1 MKRPVSALHW
11 HLLLCA
17 WTLLLIP
24 LRAAD
29 QEATAREE
37 WMVGYVKLEE
47 GGRAEEAGDAAQAM
61 ALYRDALQTFEA
73 VRRQYP
79 EWNPAL
85 LGYRIT
91 YCTQRIRRLE
101 GQVKQQS
108 PDMSQQ
114 DLAKVV
120 SGQVDK
126 IRALS
131 DENQALKTRLA
142 TTVESLERARVESAR
157 TVSAAED
164 IKDVM
169 AERAQLK
176 AENTALRQQLEQQT
190 GELGALRQKSGIEQ
204 VAKQLQQ
211 DLERTRMREQ
221 QLEQAFDTYRKA
233 YENVKE
239 KLRQTTAEQEQWQR
253 QNRDLNDRGEA
264 ATTAVAAARQR
275 VTELEARNAV
285 LEQQRTA
292 DAAAL
297 AQKQADVE
305 QERRDLAMARTE
317 LTDLRRLRDQATQES
332 GERQRLVEQAQ
343 LLATAKATAEERAAT
358 AEKHVATAEERA
370 ATAEK
375 RVATAEERAATAE
388 KRVATADAR
397 VVTLGTELQTA
408 RDRIALLEQRQPAP
422 PPAAVAVPGA
432 DAQQLLAAVA
442 DAADLRRQGEVLRV
456 DLAQEKQRAE
466 RLLAAAEQAAAL
478 LRERVEAQ
486 RQLATARGTIETQQA
501 LLQAQGEKLAATVA
515 VGRLLEEKEK
525 ALATAVAD
533 IEALRQDLVRER
545 TALAATRDE
554 VRERQAAVQQLT
566 AKATDLGTQNLALSA
581 QLRDRNR
588 TAEDSGRSQQDIQEQ
603 LRQARDLLTAAEGER
618 AQLRQKT
625 TDQLALLRQQEKGL
639 RDLEQQRRELSDRA
653 DLLAR
658 DLAAQ
663 KTSGEAQAA
672 AFARDAASMKAK
684 SEVVDGLA
692 ASLSD
697 ADALTQDLRRQVA
710 VMQQDK
716 LASET
721 RYQEARRETQERD
734 QEIAR
739 YRTAA
744 AQDTTAKEKALLQ
757 QLQEAATRLEAETEK
772 RRALEAVLASL
783 PAAAAPPPVAAS
795 AASPAPVDP
804 ERDRR
809 EREQA
814 TLVRGYLRQAVAA
827 EKEGKIEAARWNYLR
842 VLEHDGESKLA
853 AQRLGLLAAEHG
865 NEEDAER
872 YLKRAFKLD
881 PDDLQTIVPLGFALL
896 RRQEPDLAVS
906 MLSRAVALEPTN
918 AVAHRCLG
926 LACSSLGW
934 YDAAEVQFR
943 RAHELNAKD
952 PENAFNLAVLLSS
965 RQPPRQ
971 EEARQWYERALALG
985 SARDPGL
992 DRLFGIGK

>member
-1 MKRPVSALHW
+1 MKRRISLLFW
-11 HLLLCA
+11 SLLLGACA
-17 WTLLLIP
+17 LPLAP
-24 LRAAD
+24 LRGAEQDAA
-29 QEATAREE
+29 AREE

-79 EWNPAL
+79 GWNPSL

-114 DLAKVV
+114 ELAKVV

-126 IRALS
+126 IRELS
-131 DENQALKTRLA
+131 DENQTLKSRLA
-142 TTVESLERARVESAR
+142 TTAEALERARVESAR
-157 TVSAAED
+157 TVSASED

-169 AERAQLK
+169 AERARLK
-176 AENTALRQQLEQQT
+176 EETTVLRQQVEQQA
-190 GELGALRQKSGIEQ
+190 GELDALRQKSGIEQ

-211 DLERTRMREQ
+211 DLERTRLREQ

-253 QNRDLNDRGEA
+253 QSRDLNDRAEA
-264 ATTAVAAARQR
+264 AVTAAAEARQR
-275 VTELEARNAV
+275 VTELEVRAAA
-285 LEQQRTA
+285 LEQQRAA

-297 AQKQADVE
+297 ALKQTELE
-305 QERRDLAMARTE
+305 QERRDLAVARTE
-317 LTDLRRLRDQATQES
+317 LADLRRLRDQAAQES
-332 GERQRLVEQAQ
+332 GERQRLVEQARQ
-343 LLATAKATAEERAAT
+343 LAADKAAAEERLAAALQASADRQRLLEQVQQFTVDKT
-358 AEKHVATAEERA
+358 AAAERLA
-370 ATAEK
+370 ALAK
-375 RVATAEERAATAE
+375 
-388 KRVATADAR
+388 
-397 VVTLGTELQTA
+397 ELQAA
-408 RDRIALLEQRQPAP
+408 REQIALLEQRP
-422 PPAAVAVPGA
+422 PVASPTPVAVAAPAVDDG
-432 DAQQLLAAVA
+432 LALRAAAEQVA
-442 DAADLRRQGEVLRV
+442 ALRREVETLRT
-456 DLAQEKQRAE
+456 DLAQEKPRAE
-466 RLLAAAEQAAAL
+466 RLPVVEAQAATL

-486 RQLATARGTIETQQA
+486 QQLATARGTIETQQA
-501 LLQAQGEKLAATVA
+501 LLQAQGEKLAATST
-515 VGRLLEEKEK
+515 VGRLLEDKEK
-525 ALATAVAD
+525 ALAVAVAD
-533 IEALRQDLVRER
+533 VETLRQDLARER
-545 TALAATRDE
+545 TAIAATRDD
-554 VRERQAAVQQLT
+554 VRGHLATVQQLT
-566 AKATDLGTQNLALSA
+566 TKVADLEKQNVALAA
-581 QLRDRNR
+581 QWRDRNR
-588 TAEDSGRSQQDIQEQ
+588 SDEDAGRLRQDAQEQ
-603 LRQARDLLTAAEGER
+603 LRQTRDLLAAAEGER
-618 AQLRQKT
+618 TQLRQKS
-625 TDQLALLRQQEKGL
+625 TDQLALLRQQEKSL
-639 RDLEQQRRELSDRA
+639 RDLEQQRRELAERSEQLTRE
-653 DLLAR
+653 
-658 DLAAQ
+658 AAALR
-663 KTSGEAQAA
+663 TSSEAQAA

-684 SEVVDGLA
+684 TEVVDGLA

-697 ADALTQDLRRQVA
+697 ADTLTQDLKRQIA
-710 VMQQDK
+710 ALQQDK
-716 LASET
+716 VSSET
-721 RYQEARRETQERD
+721 RYLEARRETQERD

-739 YRTAA
+739 YRSAA
-744 AQDTTAKEKALLQ
+744 AQGTTAKEKALLQ
-757 QLQEAATRLEAETEK
+757 QLQEASARVEAETEK
-772 RRALEAVLASL
+772 RRALETVLASL
-783 PAAAAPPPVAAS
+783 PPSPAAPVLPPATLA
-795 AASPAPVDP
+795 AASPGAVDP
-804 ERDRR
+804 ERERR

-827 EKEGKIEAARWNYLR
+827 EKEGKIEAARWNYQR

-853 AQRLGLLAAEHG
+853 AQRLGLLATEHG
-865 NEEDAER
+865 NDEEAES

-918 AVAHRCLG
+918 PVAHRCLG

-971 EEARQWYERALALG
+971 DEARQWYERALALG

-992 DRLFGIGK
+992 DRLFGVGK